1 MGALH
6 MFIVCVIVSK
16 YSTAVCVWT
25 VYMQLEQLFLIIFVG
40 LLWKQLFCIYN
51 AFSFGILF
59 FKLHLICFKINC
71 IHLVIQDII
80 WKIKFYFYWWA
91 QHFQAPIP
99 PNHLQRFVFRRN
111 HIIQWVFCCIHHIR
125 MFLGA
130 LSAIGMVFAPVFM
143 FCCRINI
150 HVYHFFWRLD
160 YF

>member
-6 MFIVCVIVSK
+6 MFRVCVIVLK

-25 VYMQLEQLFLIIFVG
+25 GYRQLEHLFLIILVG

-80 WKIKFYFYWWA
+80 
-91 QHFQAPIP
+91 
-99 PNHLQRFVFRRN
+99 
-111 HIIQWVFCCIHHIR
+111 
-125 MFLGA
+125 
-130 LSAIGMVFAPVFM
+130 
-143 FCCRINI
+143 
-150 HVYHFFWRLD
+150 
-160 YF
+160 